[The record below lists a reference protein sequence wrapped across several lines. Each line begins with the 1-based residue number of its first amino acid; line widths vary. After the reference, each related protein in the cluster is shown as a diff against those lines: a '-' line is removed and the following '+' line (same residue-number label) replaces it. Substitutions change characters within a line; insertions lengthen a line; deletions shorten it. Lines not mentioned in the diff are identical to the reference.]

1 MRWIK
6 RILWLCLFCIMLISN
21 VITAASVTL
30 SNVLS
35 GLMGT
40 VLGRKP
46 PALLGAMQS
55 PSQLRDENRR
65 LKETLQSHRIAIA
78 NVGSGAAQRSKRL
91 AMHNVTEMTLGALP
105 VGGITILIAGTAWEL
120 SQLCDGMKEMDELY
134 SQIELEEE
142 LDKGVMDYVCNPT
155 LPGFGD
161 PEPSELTD

>member
-6 RILWLCLFCIMLISN
+6 RVLWLCLFCVMLVSN
-21 VITAASVTL
+21 VITAASVIL
-30 SNVLS
+30 SNVVS

-46 PALLGAMQS
+46 TPLLGAIQS
-55 PSQLRDENRR
+55 PSQLLEENRR
-65 LKETLQSHRIAIA
+65 LKETLQSHRTAIA
-78 NVGSGAAQRSKRL
+78 NVGRGAAQRSKRL

-120 SQLCDGMKEMDELY
+120 SQLCEGMKEIGELY
-134 SQIELEEE
+134 KTMEMEEE

-155 LPGFGD
+155 LPGFGN
-161 PEPSELTD
+161 PEPSEPID

>member
-6 RILWLCLFCIMLISN
+6 RVLWLCLFCVMLISN
-21 VITAASVTL
+21 VLTATSVIL
-30 SNVLS
+30 SNVVS

-46 PALLGAMQS
+46 TPLLSGPQS
-55 PSQLRDENRR
+55 NAQLREENRR
-65 LKETLQSHRIAIA
+65 LNERLEAHRTAMSR
-78 NVGSGAAQRSKRL
+78 VGNGAAQRSKRL

-120 SQLCDGMKEMDELY
+120 SQLCEGMKEMDALY
-134 SQIELEEE
+134 TQMEMNDQ
-142 LDKGVMDYVCNPT
+142 LDKGVMEYVCNPT

-161 PEPSELTD
+161 PEPSELVD